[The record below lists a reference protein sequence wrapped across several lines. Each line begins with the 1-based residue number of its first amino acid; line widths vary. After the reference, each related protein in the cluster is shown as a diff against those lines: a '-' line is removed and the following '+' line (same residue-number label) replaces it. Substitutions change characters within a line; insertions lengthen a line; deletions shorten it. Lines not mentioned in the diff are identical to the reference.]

1 MLLSDPILGCCGIK
15 IEAGSGAAY
24 AFTTLYEKR
33 NRVFIRKVHWEYS
46 EDELVGID

>member
-15 IEAGSGAAY
+15 IVAVSGASY
-24 AFTTLYEKR
+24 AFITPYEKR
-33 NRVFIRKVHWEYS
+33 NRVFIWKIHWEYS